1 MAASLFPTTIISS
14 CLPRRHLLCHEP
26 HHSQV
31 TFFHAAE
38 QPAELGKQASVL
50 ALAAPQ
56 DVVGSFPLREVRQF
70 GRFFAVVE
78 ELVHRDFEGA
88 SKCFK
93 GLDSRNCVSVLDPRD
108 VAAKQSRSLL
118 DRALRKLLFL
128 TQCTQTLSD
137 NHGLILHTTR

>member
-1 MAASLFPTTIISS
+1 MAASLFPTTIISN
-14 CLPRRHLLCHEP
+14 CLPPRHLLCHEQ

-56 DVVGSFPLREVRQF
+56 DVVGSLPLREFRQF

-88 SKCFK
+88 SKFFK
-93 GLDSRNCVSVLDPRD
+93 GLDSWNCVSVLDPRD

-118 DRALRKLLFL
+118 DLALRKLLFL
-128 TQCTQTLSD
+128 T
-137 NHGLILHTTR
+137 